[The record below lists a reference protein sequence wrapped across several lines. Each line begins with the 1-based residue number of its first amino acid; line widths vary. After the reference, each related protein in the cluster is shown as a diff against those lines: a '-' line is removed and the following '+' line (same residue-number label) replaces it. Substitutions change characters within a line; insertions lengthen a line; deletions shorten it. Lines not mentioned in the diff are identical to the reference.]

1 MMNVISDRQNTL
13 VCVFEMNSPRI
24 SAYEIHEWI
33 HETMKLQPT
42 DVIMIQIDAP
52 KRQVYL
58 KLRDDKLIHQL
69 LQTTTGQL
77 KYKHPN
83 GEVSNVKIETAG
95 TRTSRVRLANLPPE
109 IGESIVRNALAKYGE
124 VQEINHENWA
134 NTYRYPVANGI
145 RVINMKLKMHIPS
158 NMMMAGHR
166 VLITYEGQP
175 ITCFGCGAVD
185 HLYIACP
192 NRRKQTDKDAATKNR
207 TWANI
212 AAGGIG
218 GGDIEPVADNP
229 SVHMGN
235 AQGAKQIDEGQQNPT
250 PKSTHTTR
258 NNTDECGKLGNNKT
272 GTTQNK
278 GEEYARQP
286 MDTMTGIQTVETK
299 QTIRTRHTTE
309 MITDEEQTLDNDT
322 VSGNTLMQG
331 QTKMSTDQQEA
342 FRWAE
347 DIETSPEAEET
358 PELNLATS
366 PKRIKK
372 LKLEKTKPNPPTEE
386 GRDRGT
392 RGNGTR
398 KSLQRLNTPN
408 TK

>member
-1 MMNVISDRQNTL
+1 MNVISDRQNTL

-33 HETMKLQPT
+33 HENMKLQPT
-42 DVIMIQIDAP
+42 DVIMIQIDTS
-52 KRQVYL
+52 KRHVYL

-83 GEVSNVKIETAG
+83 GEVSNVKIEKAG
-95 TRTSRVRLANLPPE
+95 TRTTRVRLANLPPE
-109 IGESIVRNALAKYGE
+109 IGESIVRNALSKYGE
-124 VQEINHENWA
+124 VQEISHENWT

-185 HLYIACP
+185 HLYIVCP
-192 NRRKQTDKDAATKNR
+192 NRRKQTEKAATTKNR
-207 TWANI
+207 SWANI
-212 AAGGIG
+212 AAGEIG
-218 GGDIEPVADNP
+218 GGDTELDTDNP
-229 SVHMGN
+229 SAN
-235 AQGAKQIDEGQQNPT
+235 IETAQGAKQTDEGQQNPT
-250 PKSTHTTR
+250 SKSTHKTR
-258 NNTDECGKLGNNKT
+258 NTKDNTDEGEKPGNKKT
-272 GTTQNK
+272 DTTQTQQK
-278 GEEYARQP
+278 GEEYTWQP
-286 MDTMTGIQTVETK
+286 MDTRNGIQPLETK
-299 QTIRTRHTTE
+299 QTIQTRHATE

-322 VSGNTLMQG
+322 ISGNILMQG
-331 QTKMSTDQQEA
+331 QTKMSTDQQEP

-358 PELNLATS
+358 SEINLATS

-372 LKLEKTKPNPPTEE
+372 LKLEKNETKPP
-386 GRDRGT
+386 DRG
-392 RGNGTR
+392 RSR
-398 KSLQRLNTPN
+398 SRNTGKRN
-408 TK
+408 